1 MSAKAMYAN
10 GTIRV
15 SRFVKVD
22 TTRNNAV
29 VEGTANCVIRGISQ
43 EGGRTAPIPSVTTDP
58 VEAAQAGENVNVY
71 TQGQD
76 CLLRIGSGGCTAGD
90 LLESDADGDGVT
102 VAATAASV
110 RNIGAQALEA
120 ASAGELCKVQ
130 VLIFAKTNPA

>member
-29 VEGTANCVIRGISQ
+29 VEGTANAAIRGISQ
-43 EGGRTAPIPSVTTDP
+43 EGGRVAPIPSVTTDP
-58 VEAAQAGENVNVY
+58 VQAAIAGENINVY
-71 TQGQD
+71 TSGED

-90 LLESDADGDGVT
+90 YLESDADGDGVT

-110 RNIGAQALEA
+110 RNVGAQALETA
-120 ASAGELCKVQ
+120 VEGELCKVE
-130 VLIFAKTNPA
+130 VLIFTKTNPA